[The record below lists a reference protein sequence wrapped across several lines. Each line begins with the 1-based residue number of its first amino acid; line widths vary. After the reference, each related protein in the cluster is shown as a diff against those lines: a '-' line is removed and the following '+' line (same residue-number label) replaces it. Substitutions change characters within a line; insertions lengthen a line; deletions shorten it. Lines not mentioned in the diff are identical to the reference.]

1 MNKTKKYIYYAVIYI
16 YDHQSKVYSKNRVY
30 KKIEDMSK
38 SKEYGAQLYDAAV
51 LIVGAVGVSFASRK
65 LTKDTLGIPM
75 TLGGSV
81 KLALAFGLSAIGM
94 KMLKDKDLLP
104 DNPFKTS

>member
-1 MNKTKKYIYYAVIYI
+1 
-16 YDHQSKVYSKNRVY
+16 
-30 KKIEDMSK
+30 MSK

-51 LIVGAVGVSFASRK
+51 LTAGAVGISFASKK
-65 LTKDTLGIPM
+65 LTKDTLGIP
-75 TLGGSV
+75 
-81 KLALAFGLSAIGM
+81 KLALAFGLSAIGV